1 MRHNYTTR
9 RSNLEE
15 FYDVVYD
22 SFPEL
27 PYVFKIIDHSRK
39 LTTINTDAPING
51 EVREVGRK

>member
-27 PYVFKIIDHSRK
+27 PHIFKIVNHSRK
-39 LTTINTDAPING
+39 LITINTDAPING